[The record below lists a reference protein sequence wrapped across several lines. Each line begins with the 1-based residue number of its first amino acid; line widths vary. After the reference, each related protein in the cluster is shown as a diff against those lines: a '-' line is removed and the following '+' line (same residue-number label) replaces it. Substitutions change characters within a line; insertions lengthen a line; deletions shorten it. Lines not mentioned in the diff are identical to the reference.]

1 MICERCEKKFV
12 RVPPH
17 KRRRGVVIQ
26 SRAKLCPECRKLAV
40 LERVQNQ
47 KNKKYNSLTQYL
59 KGGNNEMVDK
69 KIVKKAKDAKK
80 ADKAKKAPS
89 KWQEHLSKVYKEMKK
104 KHPDTKLKDAMKEAK
119 KTYKK

>member
-1 MICERCEKKFV
+1 MICDRCGNKFI
-12 RVPPH
+12 RTPPH

-26 SRAKLCPECRKLAV
+26 CRAKLCPDCRKLAIQ
-40 LERVQNQ
+40 ERVQRQ
-47 KNKKYNSLTQYL
+47 RNKKYNSLTQYL

-69 KIVKKAKDAKK
+69 KKKEVKKVDKK
-80 ADKAKKAPS
+80 KSKKAPS

-119 KTYKK
+119 KTYTK